1 VEIPVFDIT
10 GYYNGSDIEDLLVRN
25 MRLGAALARQFSDEN
40 SRQRLP
46 DHYAVLMQSHGFATA
61 AEDLKT
67 AVFQAIYTQNDATV
81 QADALEINAAYKE
94 TENHSVDGLV
104 YLTDRQARD
113 SWKTDR
119 VTVDKPWDL
128 WAREVQVSPLYVNR
142 LQ

>member
-1 VEIPVFDIT
+1 
-10 GYYNGSDIEDLLVRN
+10 